1 MNDRKLTARLSEA
14 GMPIVT
20 RHLQHP
26 TVVALSRGDLPDSA
40 ARAWLAQDYLFLL
53 DETRMLSRL
62 AWQAP
67 MNHRQDL
74 IDLAWGVL
82 HEEIPN
88 HKEVCAR
95 FGADLEGARKSPEC
109 ASYTS
114 WLLESAADYGIG
126 LVALLSGLWGYS
138 TLGRLMQLPEEPRL
152 RQWVES
158 YKSPEFA
165 SLAKRFAD
173 MVDETPVD
181 AEQACDVFV
190 AGLQHGL
197 DFWDISR

>member
-1 MNDRKLTARLSEA
+1 MSDRKLTERLSEA
-14 GMPIVT
+14 GMPFVR

-26 TVVALSRGDLPDSA
+26 TVAALSRGDLPDSA

-53 DETRMLSRL
+53 DEPRALTRL

-67 MNHRQDL
+67 TNHRQDL
-74 IDLAWGVL
+74 IDLAWGVI

-88 HKEVCAR
+88 HMKMCAIY
-95 FGADLEGARKSPEC
+95 GADLDSARKSAAC
-109 ASYTS
+109 TSYTA
-114 WLLESAADYGIG
+114 WLLQSASDYGIG

-138 TLGRLMQLPEEPRL
+138 TLGRLMESPEEPRL

-158 YKSPEFA
+158 YKSPEFGA
-165 SLAKRFAD
+165 LAKRFAD

-190 AGLQHGL
+190 AGLQHGI
-197 DFWDISR
+197 DFWNVSP